1 MTVFPER
8 GDRQAHSPGD
18 VQRGFVELRIL
29 PARWSRVAMPCA
41 ACPMNPAHARPVGGG
56 KGGTTP
62 LPCAPVLRSS
72 VSVMRFRSEPPISAR
87 SE

>member
-1 MTVFPER
+1 MTVFPES
-8 GDRQAHSPGD
+8 GDRQAHPAGD
-18 VQRGFVELRIL
+18 IERGFVQLRIL
-29 PARWSRVAMPCA
+29 PARRSRVAMPRA
-41 ACPMNPAHARPVGGG
+41 ACPVSPAHARPVGGG

-72 VSVMRFRSEPPISAR
+72 VSVMRFRSEPPIRAR